1 MNKAVIFYLLCFQQ
15 CKMDDR
21 TNYTRLISSYKYND
35 GSKLMKLRFRFEK
48 EGMLT
53 LFKLY

>member
-1 MNKAVIFYLLCFQQ
+1 
-15 CKMDDR
+15 MDDR